1 MPSTSLVA
9 LVALVAAAAPQLAEQ
24 KKVVS
29 ADAPKKSDV
38 VVPAPKGKTQMYT
51 TYFYTAGEAVI
62 QGYEADTHVRII
74 QLAGKK
80 GTIWEGT
87 VHRGD
92 STVVKTGMGAFG
104 FLSDKKA
111 AILVGTPQSCTCVGY
126 YGKDETGA
134 FRSNHMFVQ
143 LPPAQSSGKEKLI
156 IWAMDD
162 GTVLEVRA
170 PRKEKTIAKKTLQK
184 GQFLTLTHELNE
196 VAGANLEV
204 AASSGTFTVEVYW
217 DEGFTVPA
225 DSGSTSGKSF
235 HTYLGTIT
243 NGVNDL
249 DILAPRIDANVVVTD
264 LVSKEVLFKGLVKG
278 GKSKTLTLAD
288 KYVSVV
294 SDVPVNVVVAALEHY
309 KPGYAEHHFA
319 AGLEGTQIDNEF
331 MVTTSGELWLFSYY
345 DGNEVTVKDTTN
357 DKVVFSG
364 TLNMGEVKGLQPG
377 HGLFQVRGSRGLST
391 MGGASSCGAD
401 YSPAG
406 GLFAIDEA
414 VLEVVAQIRQ
424 ERIRDAAAQGK
435 TLTEAQLAAPVN
447 QEEWTKHKKTFDQ
460 SYQAK
465 QKTRGAKDDAPPA
478 AAPMSLD
485 EFNQRSAAH

>member
-1 MPSTSLVA
+1 MPSTSLMA
-9 LVALVAAAAPQLAEQ
+9 LVALVAAAAPTLTT
-24 KKVVS
+24 KK
-29 ADAPKKSDV
+29 APAKQNDV
-38 VVPAPKGKTQMYT
+38 VVPAPKSKSQFYT
-51 TYFYTAGEAVI
+51 TYFYTAGEAIV

-92 STVVKTGMGAFG
+92 ATVVKTGPGSFG

-111 AILVGTPQSCTCVGY
+111 SILVGTPQSCTVVGY
-126 YGKDETGA
+126 FGKDETGA

-143 LPPAQSSGKEKLI
+143 LPPAGSTGKEKLV

-162 GTVLEVRA
+162 ETVLEVRA
-170 PRKEKTIAKKTLQK
+170 PRQEKTLAKKTLKK
-184 GQFLTLTHELNE
+184 GQFLALSEEINE
-196 VAGANLEV
+196 VRGANLELT
-204 AASSGTFTVEVYW
+204 ASSGTFTAEVYW
-217 DEGFTVPA
+217 DEGFTVPS
-225 DSGSTSGKSF
+225 DTGSTTGKSF
-235 HTYLGTIT
+235 HAYVGTIT

-249 DILAPRIDANVVVTD
+249 DILAPRLDANVVVTD
-264 LVSKEVLFKGLVKG
+264 VTNGQVLFKGSVKA
-278 GKSKTLTLAD
+278 GKAKALTLAD
-288 KYVSVV
+288 KFVGVT
-294 SDVPVNVVVAALEHY
+294 SDVPVNVMVAALEHY

-331 MVTTSGELWLFSYY
+331 LVTTSGELWLFSYY
-345 DGNEVTVKDTTN
+345 DGNEITVKNAD
-357 DKVVFSG
+357 SG
-364 TLNMGEVKGLQPG
+364 QIVYTGKLDMGEVAGLKPG

-424 ERIRDAAAQGK
+424 ERVREAAAVGK
-435 TLTEAQLAAPVN
+435 TLSAAELDAPVN
-447 QEEWTKHKKTFDQ
+447 QQEWTKYKKTFDQ
-460 SYQAK
+460 SYSAK
-465 QKTRGAKDDAPPA
+465 QKTRGAKNDDEAPAPA
-478 AAPMSLD
+478 TAPMSLE